1 MERNIKI
8 TLEYDGTNYMG
19 WQIQKH
25 GKTVQGTL
33 KEAIEKILNHKIT
46 LTGASR
52 TDAGVHALGQVANF
66 KTSKEIPV
74 EKLKTAI
81 NGLLPP
87 DIKVIEIEEVPLNF
101 NARLDS
107 KGKTYIYRIFNR
119 EVPSPFEYKRAWFI
133 PYKINETELQEVLN
147 HFIGT
152 HDFTTFSKLSADEK
166 KNPIRTIDKIDVVR
180 DSHTITI
187 TVTGRSFLRHMIRVI
202 VATGVEAIK
211 GKIDKKTIP
220 ELFEKRN
227 RKFAPFLAPPEGL
240 YLMKVYYNDY
250 PF

>member
-25 GKTVQGTL
+25 GKTIQGTV
-33 KEAIEKILNHKIT
+33 KEVIEKIVNHKIN
-46 LTGASR
+46 LVGASR
-52 TDAGVHALGQVANF
+52 TDAGVHAFGQVANF
-66 KTSKEIPV
+66 KTTKEMPI
-74 EKLKTAI
+74 ERLKRAI

-87 DIKVIEIEEVPLNF
+87 DIKVVKTEEVSLSF
-101 NARLDS
+101 HSRLDS
-107 KGKTYIYRIFNR
+107 RGKTYVYRIFNR
-119 EVPSPFEYKRAWFI
+119 DVPSPFEYKKAWFI
-133 PYKINETELQEVLN
+133 SHEIKEAELQKVLN

-152 HDFTTFSKLSADEK
+152 HDFTTFSKLSSDEK
-166 KNPIRTIDKIDVVR
+166 KNPIRTIDRIDVKRVN
-180 DSHTITI
+180 HTITI
-187 TVTGRSFLRHMIRVI
+187 TITGRSFLRHMIRVI
-202 VATGVEAIK
+202 VATAVESLK
-211 GKIDKKTIP
+211 GKIDRDSIP
-220 ELFEKRN
+220 ELFKKRD